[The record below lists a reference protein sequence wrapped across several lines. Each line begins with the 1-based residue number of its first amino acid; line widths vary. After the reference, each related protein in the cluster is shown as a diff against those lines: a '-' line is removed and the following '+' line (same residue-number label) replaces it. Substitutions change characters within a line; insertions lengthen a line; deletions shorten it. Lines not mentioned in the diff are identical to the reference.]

1 MKNHNGVSMLSRS
14 YHSSET
20 SRATSANSLGGHHRG
35 AADLVNGNYS
45 TTINV
50 AHNKNNNR
58 DDTLLYDIRKDLS
71 HHTGW
76 SICYDS

>member
-20 SRATSANSLGGHHRG
+20 SRATSANSLGGHRG

-58 DDTLLYDIRKDLS
+58 DDALI
-71 HHTGW
+71 
-76 SICYDS
+76 